1 MSSNVKYEKIM
12 TWEMFQIGKL
22 TWVLHFA
29 TRCRGFAARVSDPE
43 VSLLAGYHFPRGH
56 LHMKLAIMTSLQKG
70 VFTTAKKKNLSSN

>member
-1 MSSNVKYEKIM
+1 MGPPLRHSRDTASPLAV
-12 TWEMFQIGKL
+12 
-22 TWVLHFA
+22 
-29 TRCRGFAARVSDPE
+29 AASPRTSDPE